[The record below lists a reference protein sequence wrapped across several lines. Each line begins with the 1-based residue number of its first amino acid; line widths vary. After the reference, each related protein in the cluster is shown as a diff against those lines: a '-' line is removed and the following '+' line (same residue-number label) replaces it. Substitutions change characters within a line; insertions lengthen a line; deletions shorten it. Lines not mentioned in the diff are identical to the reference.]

1 MDGGDPG
8 GGSRELVRLIDE
20 FGWYL
25 VPDMLS
31 TYGVDLRDLVSD
43 EGELSPR
50 RALSLISGL
59 PPGTATWAR
68 LAGEE
73 DLAGW
78 DTQTFLLAG
87 LIDSVRENT
96 FATVQVNSKKRL
108 KQPEPFPVPGS
119 KKKKRPEQNMFAAM
133 AAAQLRARKDK

>member
-1 MDGGDPG
+1 MDGGDSG
-8 GGSRELVRLIDE
+8 GGSRELVRIIDE
-20 FGWYL
+20 FGWCL
-25 VPDMLS
+25 VPDLLS

-43 EGELSPR
+43 EGDLSPR
-50 RALSLISGL
+50 RALSLIAGL
-59 PPGTATWAR
+59 PTGTASWAH

-73 DLAGW
+73 DLTGW

-96 FATVQVNSKKRL
+96 FATVQVNSKKKL

-119 KKKKRPEQNMFAAM
+119 KKKRPEQNTFAAM
-133 AAAQLRARKDK
+133 AAAQLQAGKD